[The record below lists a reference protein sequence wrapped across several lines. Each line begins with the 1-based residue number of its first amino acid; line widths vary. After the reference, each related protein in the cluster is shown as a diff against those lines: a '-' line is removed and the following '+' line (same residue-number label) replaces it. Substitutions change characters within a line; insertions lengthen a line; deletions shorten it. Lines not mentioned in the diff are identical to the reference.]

1 MNLKLLKKIKMIS
14 IKIIIKIYKKFKKIL
29 NTFKNNLIKKI
40 KNFQII

>member
-29 NTFKNNLIKKI
+29 NLFKNNLIKKI